1 MLRPSSGACLSLAVR
16 GVGFGRFGESNH
28 RREAGPDESEN
39 MTERIGVFIS
49 YTHDSESHMRRVL
62 SLTQQLR
69 AGGVD
74 AVIDQ
79 FILGHPP
86 EGWPLWME
94 RQIERA
100 QFVLMVCSPIYH
112 RRFRGEEVTDK
123 GLGSI
128 WEAVLTR
135 QEIYQAQ
142 GNNMKFIPVLF
153 EDAGNADIPLILR
166 NQYSHYRLWDDYEK
180 LLRFLTAQPEVTPD
194 PVEPLWF
201 FPRKP
206 KPAAPPPADE
216 APLPEDHFARS
227 ISHYMAL
234 LNRKVER
241 LTQEQLQAI
250 RMLRHLR
257 RVRISGCAGSGKTL
271 VAAEKSIRLA
281 GAGVE
286 TLFVCHNPL
295 LARHVTQL
303 TQGSGANVTPFSPW
317 VAGLAGD
324 PQSLN
329 LSRWT
334 NYEEPDVKTLERAF
348 DVLMEGGTHFD
359 AVVVDEGQDFRDE
372 WWEVVEAA
380 LKDANAGIL
389 YIFHDD
395 RQALLPH
402 RSIYPIKEPVIDLS
416 RNCRNAGAVYELMR
430 YFHPQAP
437 MTDPELKD
445 EGKVEIFPYLPGSE
459 REAIER
465 AVRWIIASGYGEE
478 FVFLLGG
485 SQSAEDFPLASH
497 EIAVPMLKSWQ
508 EEIRRQFNFQDAW
521 PHPDMQGLKPPP
533 EGMTWVG
540 QQLAGLSAEPRPNRD
555 DIELVSN
562 VARRFVIDT
571 SLRFKRGSTD
581 FTFTRWVVK
590 HERLQLQRPDMAE
603 PLAAEIIMHLEGGR
617 WAEVITEPVSV
628 RFRPYDAPKEKE
640 EDVEY
645 DYDRELLW
653 GYPYR
658 QRREKKRIVVKT
670 YNVADFKGLEADVVL
685 LLVRGG
691 LPMVE
696 QQLYVGI
703 SRARFVL
710 AVLVDKGMLPLLP
723 DEWLR

>member
-1 MLRPSSGACLSLAVR
+1 M
-16 GVGFGRFGESNH
+16 
-28 RREAGPDESEN
+28 SERV
-39 MTERIGVFIS
+39 EVFIS
-49 YTHDSESHMRRVL
+49 YTHDSYEHMRRVL
-62 SLTQQLR
+62 HLAQQLR
-69 AGGVD
+69 QHGVE
-74 AVIDQ
+74 AVIDRY
-79 FILGHPP
+79 IVGHPV

-100 QFVLMVCSPIYH
+100 HFVLMVCTPIYH
-112 RRFRGEEVTDK
+112 RRFRGESASGE
-123 GLGSI
+123 GLGST

-142 GNNMKFIPVLF
+142 GRNMKFIPVLF
-153 EDAGNADIPLILR
+153 EDAEVSDIPLILR
-166 NQYSHYRLWDDYEK
+166 NQYSHYRMWDDYEK
-180 LLRFLTAQPEVTPD
+180 LLRLLTSQPEVTPD
-194 PVEPLWF
+194 PIGPEWVSTPETEPD
-201 FPRKP
+201 
-206 KPAAPPPADE
+206 AAPHADE

-227 ISHYMAL
+227 ISQYMAL

-241 LTQEQLQAI
+241 LTQEQLHTI
-250 RMLRHLR
+250 RMLRHIR

-281 GAGVE
+281 QAGLE

-295 LARHVTQL
+295 LARHVTHL
-303 TQGSGANVTPFSPW
+303 TQGSGVNVTPFSPW

-324 PQSLN
+324 PLSLN

-348 DVLMEGGTHFD
+348 DALLEGGTHFD

-380 LKDANAGIL
+380 LKDANAGVL
-389 YIFHDD
+389 YVFHDD

-437 MTDPELKD
+437 MTDPDLKD
-445 EGKVEIFPYLPGSE
+445 EGKVEIFSYAPGSE

-465 AVRWIIASGYGEE
+465 AVRWLLSSGYGEE

-485 SQSAEDFPLASH
+485 SQSVEDFPLANQ
-497 EIAVPMLKSWQ
+497 EINVPMLKSWQ
-508 EEIRRQFNFQDAW
+508 EEIIRQFDFYGAW
-521 PHPDMQGLKPPP
+521 PEHDMQWVQPPWEEP
-533 EGMTWVG
+533 REAMAWVR
-540 QQLAGLSAEPRPNRD
+540 QQLAGLSTGPTPNRD
-555 DIELVSN
+555 DIKLVSD
-562 VARRFVIDT
+562 VTRRFDIN
-571 SLRFKRGSTD
+571 SFLRLKLSGNYKVFNH
-581 FTFTRWVVK
+581 TRWVVK
-590 HERLQLQRPDMAE
+590 DGSLELQRPDLAQ
-603 PLAAEIIMHLEGGR
+603 PLAAEIIMHLEDGR
-617 WAEVITEPVSV
+617 WAKVIAEPVIV
-628 RFRPYDAPKEKE
+628 RLRPYDAPEDKE
-640 EDVEY
+640 EEDFYHDLSLEN
-645 DYDRELLW
+645 LL
-653 GYPYR
+653 GL
-658 QRREKKRIVVKT
+658 RRKIKRLVVRT

-691 LPMVE
+691 PRMIE

-710 AVLVDKGMLPLLP
+710 AALVDKGVLPLLP
-723 DEWLR
+723 DAWRR